1 MLKIYFT
8 YLKIHIRSLMQYKM
22 SFTLIVIGQAFTSM
36 FSLLAIY
43 FLFDKFGDIQG
54 YTFEDILICFVISYL
69 GFSISECF
77 FRGFDS
83 FTSIISNGEFDRI
96 LLRPVNIMLQVLG
109 SKIEFA
115 KIGRGILAIVVF
127 IALFYYCPYL
137 IVVDKLVTIFF
148 MTFGTVVIFS
158 SLHILKAGLTFF
170 TIQSLEIINIFT
182 DGGRDLAQYPLNIYK
197 KWVLNFFTYVLPLS
211 MVNYY
216 PLLYIIGKSNNKLYI
231 FAPLVSILFILPCYL
246 VWKLGVKKYQ
256 SVGS

>member
-1 MLKIYFT
+1 MLKIYLT
-8 YLKIHIRSLMQYKM
+8 YFKIHVKSLLQYKL
-22 SFTLIVIGQAFTSM
+22 SFILTTIGQALTSM

-43 FLFDKFGDIQG
+43 FLFDKFGNIQG
-54 YTFEDILICFVISYL
+54 YTFEDVLICFVISYL

-96 LLRPVNIMLQVLG
+96 LVRPVNTMLQVLG
-109 SKIEFA
+109 TKIEFA
-115 KIGRGILAIVVF
+115 KVGRAILAIF
-127 IALFYYCPYL
+127 IFISLLFYNPQL
-137 IVVDKLVTIFF
+137 LSIDKVITILL
-148 MTFGTVVIFS
+148 MLFGTIVIFS

-170 TIQSLEIINIFT
+170 TIQSLELMNIFT
-182 DGGRDLAQYPLNIYK
+182 DGGRDLTQYPLNIYK
-197 KWVLNFFTYVLPLS
+197 KWVLTFFTYIVPLS

-216 PLLYIIGKSNNKLYI
+216 PLLYIIGKSDNPLYI
-231 FAPLVSILFILPCYL
+231 FAPLVSIPFILPCYL

>member
-1 MLKIYFT
+1 MFKIYLT
-8 YLKIHIRSLMQYKM
+8 YLKIHIKSLMQYKM
-22 SFTLIVIGQAFTSM
+22 SFILTAIGQAFSSM

-43 FLFDKFGDIQG
+43 FLFEKFGDIQG
-54 YTFEDILICFVISYL
+54 YTFEDVLICFVISYL

-77 FRGFDS
+77 FRGFDNFS
-83 FTSIISNGEFDRI
+83 SIISNAEFDRI
-96 LLRPVNIMLQVLG
+96 LVRPIGIILQVLG
-109 SKIEFA
+109 TKIEFV
-115 KIGRGILAIVVF
+115 KIGRAILAIVVF

-137 IVVDKLVTIFF
+137 LSVDKIITMFF
-148 MTFGTVVIFS
+148 MIIGTVVIFS

-170 TIQSLEIINIFT
+170 TIQSLELMNIFT

-197 KWVLNFFTYVLPLS
+197 KWVLNFFTFVLPLS

-216 PLLYIIGKSNNKLYI
+216 PLLYVIEKSNNILYV
-231 FAPLVSILFILPCYL
+231 FAPFTSLLFILPCYL

>member
-1 MLKIYFT
+1 MLKIYLT
-8 YLKIHIRSLMQYKM
+8 YFKIHIKSLLQYKM
-22 SFTLIVIGQAFTSM
+22 SFILTAIGQAFTSM

-43 FLFDKFGDIQG
+43 FLFEKFGNIKG
-54 YTFEDILICFVISYL
+54 YTFEDVLICFVISYL

-96 LLRPVNIMLQVLG
+96 LVRPVSIMLQVLG

-115 KIGRGILAIVVF
+115 KVGRAALAIIIF
-127 IALFYYCPYL
+127 IVLFCYCPYL
-137 IVVDKLVTIFF
+137 LAIDKIITMLF
-148 MTFGTVVIFS
+148 MILGTVVIFS

-170 TIQSLEIINIFT
+170 TIQSLELMNIFT

-216 PLLYIIGKSNNKLYI
+216 PLLYVLGKTSNRLYM
-231 FAPLVSILFILPCYL
+231 FAPFVSLLFILPCYL

>member
-1 MLKIYFT
+1 MLKIYLT
-8 YLKIHIRSLMQYKM
+8 YFKIHVKSLLQYKL
-22 SFTLIVIGQAFTSM
+22 SFILTTIGQALTSM

-43 FLFDKFGDIQG
+43 FLFDKFGNIQG
-54 YTFEDILICFVISYL
+54 YTFEDVLICFVISYL

-96 LLRPVNIMLQVLG
+96 LVRPVNTMLQVLG
-109 SKIEFA
+109 TKIEFA
-115 KIGRGILAIVVF
+115 KVGRAILAIFIF
-127 IALFYYCPYL
+127 IALLFYNPQL
-137 IVVDKLVTIFF
+137 LSIDKFITIIL
-148 MTFGTVVIFS
+148 MLFGTIVIFS

-170 TIQSLEIINIFT
+170 TIESLELMNIFT
-182 DGGRDLAQYPLNIYK
+182 DGGRDLTQYPLNIYK

-216 PLLYIIGKSNNKLYI
+216 PLLYVIGKSDNPLYI
-231 FAPLVSILFILPCYL
+231 FAPLVSIPFILPCYL